1 MLEKIDWKLVINF
14 ILEKYEEG
22 YSNINYLERNIS
34 VEIIG
39 D

>member
-1 MLEKIDWKLVINF
+1 MPEKIDWKLAINS

-22 YSNINYLERNIS
+22 HSNINYLERNTS
-34 VEIIG
+34 VETIG